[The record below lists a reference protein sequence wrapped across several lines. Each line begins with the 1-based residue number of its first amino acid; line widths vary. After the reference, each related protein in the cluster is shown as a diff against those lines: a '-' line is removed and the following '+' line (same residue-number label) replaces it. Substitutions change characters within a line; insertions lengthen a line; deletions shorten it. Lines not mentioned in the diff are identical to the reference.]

1 MSARLRDVDSAER
14 AFRIRTLAW
23 SVAACLPLAAVVA
36 YYLEETRHIGGFAVL
51 GIIVAGGLAG
61 LGIGAVILL
70 VSHFIG
76 HGVVHLVTAAG
87 NLAPA
92 PSFSYQE
99 SLIAHGRF
107 RDAADA
113 FLAHLALYPD
123 DQDARLALAGLLG
136 SHLADPA
143 GAEQLYR
150 EVRAADPSVERD
162 WVVSQALV
170 DLYHRTGQRGRE
182 MAELGRLADRY
193 RGTRTGEGARRA
205 LAALKHGAGEADDSH
220 RSGGPRSGGSH

>member
-14 AFRIRTLAW
+14 AFRVRTLAW
-23 SVAACLPLAAVVA
+23 SVAACLPLAALVA
-36 YYLEETRHIGGFAVL
+36 YYLEETRQI
-51 GIIVAGGLAG
+51 GGLAVAGIMLAGGVAG
-61 LGIGAVILL
+61 LAFGTVILL
-70 VSHFIG
+70 GSHLIG

-99 SLIAHGRF
+99 SLIARGLF
-107 RDAADA
+107 SDAAAA
-113 FLAHLALYPD
+113 FRAHLALYPH
-123 DQDARLALAGLLG
+123 DQDARLALAGLLA

-150 EVRAADPSVERD
+150 EVRAADPPARRD

-170 DLYHRTGQRGRE
+170 DLYHGTGQRGRE
-182 MAELGRLADRY
+182 MAELSRLADRY
-193 RGTRTGEGARRA
+193 RGTRIGMGAKQA
-205 LAALKHGAGEADDSH
+205 LAALKREADAPDDA
-220 RSGGPRSGGSH
+220 RRAGGPGSGESH